1 MGVILQN
8 IFSGKCKADGAC
20 DKSTGECLDDTGCGN
35 GKLDFLSERTRY
47 VALREFFQNYLI
59 VFMET
64 NDISQDIVEQNVWIQ
79 IARQATVEPVVASV
93 LGKINV
99 SALVSGQR

>member
-1 MGVILQN
+1 
-8 IFSGKCKADGAC
+8 
-20 DKSTGECLDDTGCGN
+20 
-35 GKLDFLSERTRY
+35 
-47 VALREFFQNYLI
+47 
-59 VFMET
+59 MET

-99 SALVSGQR
+99 SALVSGQRWVQLNIMNFYGS

>member
-1 MGVILQN
+1 
-8 IFSGKCKADGAC
+8 
-20 DKSTGECLDDTGCGN
+20 
-35 GKLDFLSERTRY
+35 
-47 VALREFFQNYLI
+47 
-59 VFMET
+59 MET

-99 SALVSGQR
+99 SALVSGQRWVQLNIMNFILKSQNNIVTMVSLIIFF

>member
-1 MGVILQN
+1 
-8 IFSGKCKADGAC
+8 
-20 DKSTGECLDDTGCGN
+20 
-35 GKLDFLSERTRY
+35 
-47 VALREFFQNYLI
+47 
-59 VFMET
+59 MET

-99 SALVSGQR
+99 SALVSGQRWVQLNIMNFFLKSQNNIVTMVSLIIFF